1 MKVLRRRSAL
11 GLVVGLL
18 LAALFGAL
26 IGSLVGFAVDLYVS
40 TQSVVLTTDSTWTT
54 EGAPLGAVMASG
66 RLPPCGCVLG
76 EHGIEDGAIVVG

>member
-1 MKVLRRRSAL
+1 
-11 GLVVGLL
+11 VVGLL

-54 EGAPLGAVMASG
+54 DGAPLGAVTG
-66 RLPPCGCVLG
+66 P
-76 EHGIEDGAIVVG
+76 GAFAAVWLRARRTRN